1 MKKLI
6 AFIAS
11 FALVASA
18 SAQPDKHSPWG
29 VKTPSGYPP
38 VVVFGGNLVGFG
50 VTGFYPVD
58 GFTKGGDGA
67 HIVLIQIDGT
77 NFADINP
84 ITKKVTPAKV
94 CPAVLQK
101 SVDAE
106 AFLKTVLTEGKKY
119 EVKMFGWKG
128 LKEGRLD
135 IMGRVPPN
143 VPVIMG
149 DVIVDGKSV
158 KELLIEKGFN
168 SSVEELNKVC

>member
-6 AFIAS
+6 ALIAS

-29 VKTPSGYPP
+29 AKTPSGYPP

-58 GFTKGGDGA
+58 GFSRGGDGA

-77 NFADINP
+77 NFADANP
-84 ITKKVTPAKV
+84 ITKKVTPAGV

-106 AFLKTVLTEGKKY
+106 AF
-119 EVKMFGWKG
+119 
-128 LKEGRLD
+128 
-135 IMGRVPPN
+135 
-143 VPVIMG
+143 
-149 DVIVDGKSV
+149 
-158 KELLIEKGFN
+158 
-168 SSVEELNKVC
+168 